1 MAQLLPSETH
11 WRKIVPKS
19 KLQNKIQITK
29 SKPTWKQSCQCHLG
43 TTVPVLLGDNRASVT
58 WEQVCQCT
66 WELSCHCV
74 QVTLVQFFPSDTDT
88 IVPKLGGHDCS

>member
-11 WRKIVPKS
+11 WRKIVPKN

-43 TTVPVLLGDNRASVT
+43 TSVPVYLGT
-58 WEQVCQCT
+58 ILPLC
-66 WELSCHCV
+66 
-74 QVTLVQFFPSDTDT
+74 PSDIGT
-88 IVPKLGGHDCS
+88 IFPK